1 MNTILG
7 NNYYH
12 NVTWSIISLS
22 KSSQQN
28 SIFKSI
34 ALQITVRRENF
45 EDQNFHEF
53 HEQMTVC
60 KIIICIILGVAGS
73 QS

>member
-1 MNTILG
+1 MNTILRD
-7 NNYYH
+7 NYYH

-22 KSSQQN
+22 KSFKQN

-45 EDQNFHEF
+45 EDQNFHKF
-53 HEQMTVC
+53 HKQMTVC